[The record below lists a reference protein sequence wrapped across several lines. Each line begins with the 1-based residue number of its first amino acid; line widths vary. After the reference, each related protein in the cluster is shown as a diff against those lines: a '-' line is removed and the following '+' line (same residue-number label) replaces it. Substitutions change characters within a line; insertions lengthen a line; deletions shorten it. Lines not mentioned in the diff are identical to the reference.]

1 MISSLILKRPY
12 CFGNPFVESTY
23 IVVSAVPIPI
33 ERVVPDPTTSGVKL
47 SNFKIL
53 I

>member
-12 CFGNPFVESTY
+12 CFGNPFVELTY

-33 ERVVPDPTTSGVKL
+33 ERVVPEPTTSGVKL
-47 SNFKIL
+47 SNFKY
-53 I
+53 